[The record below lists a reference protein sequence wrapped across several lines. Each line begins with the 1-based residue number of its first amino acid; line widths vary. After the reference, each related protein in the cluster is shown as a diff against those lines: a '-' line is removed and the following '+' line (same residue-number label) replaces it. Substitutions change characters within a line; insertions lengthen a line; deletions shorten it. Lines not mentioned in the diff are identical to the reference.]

1 MFQTYTY
8 SVLVF
13 AVTRSLAEFWHW
25 FVGNVPGN
33 NVDEGEEIF
42 QLLPPLVLPEGGGD
56 HRLKIS

>member
-1 MFQTYTY
+1 M
-8 SVLVF
+8 VF

-56 HRLKIS
+56 HRLKVLKV